1 MISVEP
7 AEKELLVPR
16 IPTSPGKPRT
26 KTQRARE
33 LLRKAINNG
42 TIREVLWG
50 KDLQHHAKDTKKV
63 LSAVSPD
70 DDPNMISL
78 EEAALLDS
86 VAIWNKALVAR
97 ILKTAKIIESQKEQD
112 VLNAKTAKEHVES
125 SSEEEVDPEEAE
137 KIKSKKAKK
146 ERRKKRRQ
154 EKKRK
159 KLTSQAPK
167 ADAIKEEALPSS
179 EPKPETSFEDTLF
192 MATVAKKP
200 RRVSDI
206 IKSVQANA
214 IRMRNM
220 QHLANVK
227 EDGSDSDGSD
237 VSSTGTVGSDGS
249 RSTIESSK
257 DGTSTKADGDSAPK
271 APKSPKVSPFGL
283 YACALPQLL
292 SDVFSYRYAGVVQKL
307 QRQKVTPR
315 RRLSFH

>member
-1 MISVEP
+1 MEP
-7 AEKELLVPR
+7 AEKEILVPR

-50 KDLQHHAKDTKKV
+50 KDFHHYAKDTKKV
-63 LSAVSPD
+63 LNAVSPD

-112 VLNAKTAKEHVES
+112 VLNAKAVKEPIES
-125 SSEEEVDPEEAE
+125 SSDEEVDPEEAE
-137 KIKSKKAKK
+137 KIKNKKAKK
-146 ERRKKRRQ
+146 ELRKKKRQ

-159 KLTSQAPK
+159 KLASLAPK
-167 ADAIKEEALPSS
+167 PDSIKEESAPSS
-179 EPKPETSFEDTLF
+179 EPKPETSYEEALF
-192 MATVAKKP
+192 TATVAKKP

-227 EDGSDSDGSD
+227 EDESDSDDSD
-237 VSSTGTVGSDGS
+237 VSSTGTVGSEGS

-257 DGTSTKADGDSAPK
+257 DGTSTKDSVPKSPK
-271 APKSPKVSPFGL
+271 APKSPKVSFRSLHPV
-283 YACALPQLL
+283 
-292 SDVFSYRYAGVVQKL
+292 SS
-307 QRQKVTPR
+307 
-315 RRLSFH
+315 S

>member
-7 AEKELLVPR
+7 VEKELLIPR

-26 KTQRARE
+26 KTQRARD

-50 KDLQHHAKDTKKV
+50 KDFHLHAKDTKKV
-63 LSAVSPD
+63 INAVAPD

-112 VLNAKTAKEHVES
+112 VLNAKAVKEHVES
-125 SSEEEVDPEEAE
+125 SSDEEVDPEEAE
-137 KIKSKKAKK
+137 KRKNKKAKK
-146 ERRKKRRQ
+146 ELRKKRRQ
-154 EKKRK
+154 EKKRM
-159 KLTSQAPK
+159 KLASLAPK
-167 ADAIKEEALPSS
+167 ADAVKEESTPSS

-214 IRMRNM
+214 IRMRNV

-227 EDGSDSDGSD
+227 EDGSDSDDSD
-237 VSSTGTVGSDGS
+237 VSSTGTVGSEGS

-257 DGTSTKADGDSAPK
+257 DGTSVKDSAPK
-271 APKSPKVSPFGL
+271 SPRAPKSPKVSPFGL
-283 YACALPQLL
+283 CIITTAL
-292 SDVFSYRYAGVVQKL
+292 
-307 QRQKVTPR
+307 
-315 RRLSFH
+315 